1 MHPMASGS
9 ICYFV
14 NGCFQRSWS
23 LILPSRRHALRGV
36 EEQTKEIKE
45 AEEVGRMSDVIRE
58 MVEMGIAQGR
68 EEGMEKG
75 KIEAQAGN
83 VRNMLADGLPPEQIR
98 KLLRLTEEEHNR
110 LASL

>member
-1 MHPMASGS
+1 MH
-9 ICYFV
+9 YEE
-14 NGCFQRSWS
+14 
-23 LILPSRRHALRGV
+23 LRNR
-36 EEQTKEIKE
+36 TKEIKE
-45 AEEVGRMSDVIRE
+45 SEEVGKMSDVIRE

-98 KLLRLTEEEHNR
+98 KLLRLTEGKHNR